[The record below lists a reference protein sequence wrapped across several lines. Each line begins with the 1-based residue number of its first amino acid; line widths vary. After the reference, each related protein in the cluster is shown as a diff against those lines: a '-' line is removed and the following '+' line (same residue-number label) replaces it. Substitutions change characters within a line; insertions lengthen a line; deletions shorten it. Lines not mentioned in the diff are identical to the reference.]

1 MTPAEKSVTAE
12 DVEQVVRRLA
22 LARNA
27 QGVRATAERAGLS
40 REELAAMLERILDEQ
55 KQVGTEDRLGARYD
69 IVSGRYLTLGEWV
82 AEVLKR

>member
-27 QGVRATAERAGLS
+27 QGVRAAAERAGLS